1 MRRLKRWAAPAAVVV
16 LIGCG
21 GGGEGTERPG
31 DCTDD
36 EYYDEGSEECRSCP
50 AVVEPECRP
59 GCDVV
64 QVQDDR
70 ECPVLECDEDCE
82 E

>member
-1 MRRLKRWAAPAAVVV
+1 MRRLKRIAALAAVAV

-21 GGGEGTERPG
+21 GGEGSDRPG

-36 EYYDEGSEECRSCP
+36 EYYDEGSEQCRSCP
-50 AVVEPECRP
+50 AVMEPECRP

-64 QVQDDR
+64 QTQDDR
-70 ECPVLECDEDCE
+70 ECPVLECEEDCE